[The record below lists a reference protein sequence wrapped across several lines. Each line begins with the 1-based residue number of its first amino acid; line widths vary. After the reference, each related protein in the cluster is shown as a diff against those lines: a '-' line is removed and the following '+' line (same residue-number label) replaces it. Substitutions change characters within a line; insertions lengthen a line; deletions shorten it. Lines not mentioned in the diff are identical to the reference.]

1 MTIWIVLA
9 FASAL
14 LYCLSQL
21 VDKFVIDKVFEDAET
36 WLLGSSIIGG
46 ILIIGLIGYN
56 GAPLITDY
64 SHIFLAVLS
73 GALLVPCY
81 LFYAKA
87 LKESTSDI
95 ISALWQTCPIYALI
109 LGYFVLGDAIG
120 ALNFIG
126 IAIVMGTT
134 LFLCLP
140 EKTGIK
146 AFFKTLK
153 KAKGPFVLMQMA
165 CILLISSEGI
175 ADHLL
180 ETYTILDV
188 MIYGMVGFCVS
199 GMLFFFS
206 PAKRRSL
213 IKSFKE
219 NPREM
224 LTGLIA
230 VELLE
235 LVATYAC
242 YMAYTMGSFSFVTCL
257 LATQPLIILLLLWL
271 FHNTKPGL
279 FRTVQMSELRHKFPV
294 LIGTMLGVSLIV
306 F

>member
-36 WLLGSSIIGG
+36 WLLGSSVIGG
-46 ILIIGLIGYN
+46 LLTLLLVAYN
-56 GAPLITDY
+56 GAPNITNY
-64 SHIFLAVLS
+64 SHIALALIS

-87 LKESTSDI
+87 LKESTADI

-109 LGYFVLGDAIG
+109 IGYFVLGDQIG
-120 ALNFIG
+120 LLNFIG
-126 IAIVMGTT
+126 IALVIGTT

-140 EKTGIK
+140 EKTGL
-146 AFFKTLK
+146 KTLVKTIK
-153 KAKGPFVLMQMA
+153 KSKGPFVLMQMA
-165 CILLISSEGI
+165 CILLITSEGV

-180 ETYTILDV
+180 ESYAILDV
-188 MIYGMVGFCVS
+188 MIFGMVGFCAS

-206 PAKRRSL
+206 PSKRRSL
-213 IKSFKE
+213 LKNLKD
-219 NPREM
+219 NPKEM

-230 VELLE
+230 VEILE
-235 LVATYAC
+235 LGATYAC

-257 LATQPLIILLLLWL
+257 LATQPLIILLLLWM

-279 FRTVQMSELRHKFPV
+279 FRTVQLSELRYKLPV
-294 LIGTMLGVSLIV
+294 LMGTITGVSMIV
-306 F
+306 L